1 MYIYIVYMYVYIYIH
16 VCVYI
21 YIHVYTYIHFSI
33 RFAIENLPPAVD
45 PASLRTSALAKSQAQ
60 RSAAALTEASMSWQR
75 SKMRGPQNVV
85 ELPVFFNGWSGCGVQ
100 KKTSLFGYQGN
111 IHHGTSKTVW

>member
-1 MYIYIVYMYVYIYIH
+1 MY
-16 VCVYI
+16 VYI

-85 ELPVFFNGWSGCGVQ
+85 ELPVFSTVGLVAGSKKKHHFSGTKVIYIMVHQ
-100 KKTSLFGYQGN
+100 KLFG
-111 IHHGTSKTVW
+111 SR